1 MGASVVSVRRA
12 SRPSYQASPSVIAR
26 KRVYVLFILMTG
38 VFIALIF
45 RLGWVQIVKGP
56 ELHARALEQRMRP
69 VPVDPRRGTVYDRN
83 LRELAVSISADSVYA
98 IPAEI
103 RDPVAAARQLASVL
117 EMGQDTLLAKLTTRQ
132 QTVWLKR
139 KVEHD
144 VAARIK
150 EMSAPGIGVAESGQR
165 FYPRD
170 TLAAQ
175 VIGIA
180 GIDNQ
185 GLEGLEQLYDSELR
199 GVRGQIVAERDATG
213 KEIPEGEHSY
223 APAKDGNSIV
233 LTIDEVI
240 QYICEREL
248 ERAIADTRSEKGI
261 ILAMDPKTGEVL
273 AMAMRPTFN
282 PNDYGRYPSSLRR
295 NIAVCDM
302 LEPGSTFKV
311 VTSAAALEEGVV
323 TPTTGF
329 YDAGH
334 IKVEDRTIR
343 CWKAGGHGSQTFT
356 EAVENSCNPVFATIA
371 IRLGPETFARYVRA
385 FGLTDKTGIDF
396 PGEAV
401 GMMHSASRMGPVELA
416 TSGFGQGIS
425 VTPLQLLN
433 ALCAIANGGTLMQP
447 MLVREVLDPSGALVR
462 QFAPTRIRQVISER
476 SARQLSA
483 ILESVVVN
491 GSGARAAVPGYAV
504 AGKTGT
510 AQKPERGRYGDKRVA
525 SFMGYAPANDP
536 RVAVLVVLDEPKTD
550 IKYGGVL
557 AAPAFAAVMRDVLR
571 YMEIPP
577 MDVAGAPTQQLASI
591 VATVPDVI
599 GKTNQESLAMLRAAG
614 FGVRA
619 EGAGDVAT
627 NQVPKAGSRVAA
639 GTTVVVYFGPE
650 ELYDLED
657 DFVEVPDVTGKT
669 LKEAVLLLGARGLAV
684 QPEGRGIVSRQQPS
698 AGAAVRRG
706 SAITIT
712 LEE

>member
-1 MGASVVSVRRA
+1 MVSVRHAPRSA
-12 SRPSYQASPSVIAR
+12 LWISPSVSER
-26 KRVYVLFILMTG
+26 KRVYILFLLLTSVFAALVL
-38 VFIALIF
+38 
-45 RLGWVQIVKGP
+45 RLLWLQIVRGP

-69 VPVDPRRGTVYDRN
+69 VPVDPRRGTIYDRN
-83 LRELAVSISADSVYA
+83 MRELAVSISADSVYA
-98 IPAEI
+98 IPAEV
-103 RDPVAAARQLASVL
+103 RDPASAARMLAPLL
-117 EMGQDTLLAKLTTRQ
+117 EMGEDTLLARLTARQ

-139 KVEHD
+139 KVGHD

-150 EMSAPGIGVAESGQR
+150 ELAAPGIGVAESGQR

-223 APAKDGNSIV
+223 APARDGKSIV

-248 ERAIADTRSEKGI
+248 ERAMADTRSEKGI
-261 ILAMDPKTGEVL
+261 ILAMDPMTGEVL
-273 AMAMRPTFN
+273 AVALRPTFN
-282 PNDYGRYPSSLRR
+282 PNDYSRYPSSLRR
-295 NIAVCDM
+295 NTAVCDM
-302 LEPGSTFKV
+302 FEPGSTFKV
-311 VTSAAALEEGVV
+311 VTAAAALEEGVV
-323 TPTTGF
+323 TPNTGF
-329 YDAGH
+329 YDPGY

-356 EAVENSCNPVFATIA
+356 EAVENSCNPVFATLA
-371 IRLGPETFARYVRA
+371 VRLGSETFARYVRA

-401 GMMHSASRMGPVELA
+401 GMMHRASKMGPVELA

-433 ALCAIANGGTLMQP
+433 ALCAVANGGTLMQP
-447 MLVREVLDPSGALVR
+447 MLVREVIDESGASVR
-462 QFAPTRIRQVISER
+462 KIAPTRIRQVISER
-476 SARQLSA
+476 SARQLST
-483 ILESVVVN
+483 ILQSVVVN

-510 AQKPERGRYGDKRVA
+510 AQKPERGGYGDKRIA

-536 RVAVLVVLDEPKTD
+536 RIAVLVVLDEPKTD
-550 IKYGGVL
+550 VKYGGVL
-557 AAPAFAAVMRDVLR
+557 AAPAFAAVIADAMR

-577 MDVAGAPTQQLASI
+577 TYS
-591 VATVPDVI
+591 ATVPSQQSTSSFVTVPDLL
-599 GKTNQESLAMLRAAG
+599 GLALPESMSSLKAVGLVG
-614 FGVRA
+614 RA
-619 EGAGDVAT
+619 EGAGAVVT
-627 NQVPKAGSRVAA
+627 NQVPKAGSRVAG

-650 ELYDLED
+650 QLYNLEG

-669 LKEAVLLLGARGLAV
+669 LKEAAILLGARGLTV
-684 QPEGRGIVSRQQPS
+684 QPMGRGIVARQQPLG
-698 AGAAVRRG
+698 GASVRRG
-706 SAITIT
+706 SAVTIF

>member
-1 MGASVVSVRRA
+1 MGARVVSVRRV
-12 SRPSYQASPSVIAR
+12 SRPAYQNSPSVISR
-26 KRVYVLFILMTG
+26 KRVCALLLLMTG
-38 VFIALIF
+38 VFTALIF

-69 VPVDPRRGTVYDRN
+69 VPVDPRRGAIYDRN

-98 IPAEI
+98 IPAEV
-103 RDPVAAARQLASVL
+103 RDPGSTARRLAPVL
-117 EMGQDTLLAKLTTRQ
+117 GMAEDALLVKLTAAQ
-132 QTVWLKR
+132 QTVWLAR
-139 KVEHD
+139 KAEHD
-144 VAARIK
+144 AAVRIK
-150 EMSAPGIGVAESGQR
+150 EMSIPGIGVAESGQR

-175 VIGIA
+175 VIGIS

-185 GLEGLEQLYDSELR
+185 GLEGLEKMYDSELR

-248 ERAIADTRSEKGI
+248 ERAIAETQSEKGI

-295 NIAVCDM
+295 NTAVCDM

-323 TPTTGF
+323 TPTSGF
-329 YDAGH
+329 YDPGYV
-334 IKVEDRTIR
+334 KVEDRTIR

-356 EAVENSCNPVFATIA
+356 EAVENSCNPVFATLA
-371 IRLGPETFARYVRA
+371 IKLGPETFAKYVKG
-385 FGLTDKTGIDF
+385 FGLADKTGIDF

-401 GMMHSASRMGPVELA
+401 GMMHGASRLGPVELA

-433 ALCAIANGGTLMQP
+433 ALCAVANGGMLMQP
-447 MLVREVLDPSGALVR
+447 MLVKRVLDPSGALVR
-462 QFAPTRIRQVISER
+462 EFAPTRIRQVISER

-536 RVAVLVVLDEPKTD
+536 RAAVLVVLDEPKTD

-577 MDVAGAPTQQLASI
+577 LDAAKAPSLQTPSGLAS
-591 VATVPDVI
+591 VPDVL
-599 GKTNQESLAMLRAAG
+599 GKTPKESLAVLHAAG
-614 FGVRA
+614 FAART

-650 ELYDLED
+650 ELYNRGD

-669 LKEAVLLLGARGLAV
+669 LKEAALLLGARGLAV
-684 QPEGRGIVSRQQPS
+684 QPEGSGIVSRQHPS
-698 AGAAVRRG
+698 PGASVRRG
-706 SAITIT
+706 SAVTIV